1 MSLIEEKYK
10 NEKEVLEKF
19 LSVSTKSSD
28 GIFEIF
34 GSLPNAQVYQGKHKQ
49 QRFVYIPGSRD
60 DKVLLVAH
68 ADTVWDNSYMPEL
81 LPTPQTLGYKNGKYF
96 NTNQKSLCGI
106 GADDRAGCAILYLL
120 RNSGHSILILDGEEH
135 GQIGANYLKNEHPEI
150 FEEVNKHCYALQ
162 FDRKNS
168 SDYKFYNINI
178 TSDFK
183 QFIENSYKY
192 NFAGTSSK
200 TDIAVLCKD
209 MCGVNLSVGYYGAH
223 TEQERIYFDQWLK
236 TYLKTEKLLEK
247 KQNYYTTQ
255 KPIVY
260 ETPHELVL

>member
-1 MSLIEEKYK
+1 MEKLEEKYK

-34 GSLPNAQVYQGKHKQ
+34 ASLPNAQVYQGKNKLE
-49 QRFVYIPGSRD
+49 RFVYIPGTRD
-60 DKVLLVAH
+60 DRVLLVAH
-68 ADTVWDNSYMPEL
+68 ADTVWDNNYMPEL
-81 LPTPQTLGYKNGKYF
+81 LSTPQTIGYKNGKFY
-96 NTNQKSLCGI
+96 NTNPKSLCGI

-120 RNSGHSILILDGEEH
+120 KNSGHSILILDGEEH
-135 GQIGANYLKNEHPEI
+135 GQIGANYLKYEHPEI
-150 FEEVNKHCYALQ
+150 FEEINKHSYALQ

-183 QFIENSYKY
+183 QFIEKNYKY
-192 NFAGTSSK
+192 SFAGTGSK
-200 TDIAVLCKD
+200 TDIDTLCKNI
-209 MCGVNLSVGYYGAH
+209 CGVNLSVGYYGAH

-236 TYLKTEKLLEK
+236 TYLKTENLLEK
-247 KQNYYTTQ
+247 RQPYFPTQ